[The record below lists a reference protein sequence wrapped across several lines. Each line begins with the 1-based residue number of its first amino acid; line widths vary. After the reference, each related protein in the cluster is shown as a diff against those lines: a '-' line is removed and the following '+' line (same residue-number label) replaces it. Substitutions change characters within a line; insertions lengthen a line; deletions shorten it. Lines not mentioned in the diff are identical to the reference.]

1 MNERPSGRII
11 SNVRR
16 SALSGV
22 VVSLLAACGGSTNA
36 GADGAK
42 QGDAAVSETGVIEAG
57 EASSGE
63 AGGGGGD
70 AGDSGNT
77 DGGGSCTLTA
87 NTTPTGTTN
96 NGCALV
102 TRDTSACQASRTSAG
117 LTGFWSKFSCR
128 VTLTAASGG
137 ATTVTVA
144 SDGQPDHE
152 SNYFPTTDPCYAA
165 YSPVAL
171 DPNHIA
177 VHALSLTVPLAPTSG
192 SQTMGL
198 GPVGMALDGSAIFDN
213 QAAPGDDIYA
223 EAASFDRCQGHPSPA
238 SQYHYHT
245 EPYAISHDDDAFIG
259 VMRDGYPIYGRRDVD
274 GTLPANLDAS
284 GGHTGTTPDSPSTA
298 VYHYHTNLQTSHTGA
313 TSGDTD
319 WFLATGTYAGPPG
332 SCTGC

>member
-1 MNERPSGRII
+1 
-11 SNVRR
+11 
-16 SALSGV
+16 
-22 VVSLLAACGGSTNA
+22 VSLLVACGGSTNA
-36 GADGAK
+36 PADGAHT
-42 QGDAAVSETGVIEAG
+42 GDAAVSETGVVEAG
-57 EASSGE
+57 EASSG
-63 AGGGGGD
+63 
-70 AGDSGNT
+70 
-77 DGGGSCTLTA
+77 GSCTLTA
-87 NTTPTGTTN
+87 STTPTGTTN
-96 NGCALV
+96 SGCALV

-128 VTLTAASGG
+128 VTLTATSG

-198 GPVGMALDGSAIFDN
+198 GAVGMAIDGSAIFDN

-274 GTLPANLDAS
+274 GTVPANLDAS
-284 GGHTGTTPDSPSTA
+284 GGHTGTTPDSPATA

-319 WFLATGTYAGPPG
+319 WFLTTGTYAGPPG